1 MDLYGC
7 YPHHQ
12 MIISLSKF
20 LSYIYIYIF
29 IILICVYIYVCLTG
43 TQLEV
48 VSLVHVV
55 NRDLADGCRRSIG
68 SSPASTAEARQG
80 VTIT

>member
-1 MDLYGC
+1 MC
-7 YPHHQ
+7 
-12 MIISLSKF
+12 I
-20 LSYIYIYIF
+20 
-29 IILICVYIYVCLTG
+29 YIYVCLTG

-68 SSPASTAEARQG
+68 SSPASTAGARQG

>member
-7 YPHHQ
+7 YHHHQ
-12 MIISLSKF
+12 MIISLSF
-20 LSYIYIYIF
+20 YHTYIYIF

-48 VSLVHVV
+48 VSPVHVV

-68 SSPASTAEARQG
+68 SSPASTAGARQG